1 MDSTLRAHRAAKA
14 TMARTGSFFKS
25 SVVYWVLI
33 MMASKT

>member
-1 MDSTLRAHRAAKA
+1 MDSTLRAHRAVKA

-33 MMASKT
+33 MMASRT